1 MYYTSHQ
8 EQARL
13 VWDTL
18 SLSNLLETQGTT
30 NNRKGTDRWLE
41 QMGMVPLSIDIEN
54 LHDEASQ
61 GLKPQV
67 VEHLINTAK
76 KHRHNILCVQAFSHA
91 GHVGLYANDAKGSR
105 RWLWN
110 EQEWD
115 LDSLQEAIS
124 ALVAYNG
131 KDTLFFPHGDI
142 TGLFR
147 ELWFVTQQQPIV
159 TDSAQGNSKSNGL
172 LAMAAYP
179 ARLSFPKSVP
189 RPTHIADGLSLIH
202 I

>member
-1 MYYTSHQ
+1 MVLFVYIAYWDILIMYYASHQ
-8 EQARL
+8 GQNRL

-18 SLSNLLETQGTT
+18 SLSSLLETQGTT

-41 QMGMVPLSIDIEN
+41 QMGMLPLPIDIEN

-61 GLKPQV
+61 GLKLQV
-67 VEHLINTAK
+67 VEYLINTAK
-76 KHRHNILCVQAFSHA
+76 KHRHNILCVQAFSHE

-110 EQEWD
+110 KQAWD
-115 LDSLQEAIS
+115 LDSLLQAIS

-142 TGLFR
+142 TSFFR
-147 ELWFVTQQQPIV
+147 ELWLVTKQHPVV
-159 TDSAQGNSKSNGL
+159 THG
-172 LAMAAYP
+172 
-179 ARLSFPKSVP
+179 RLSC
-189 RPTHIADGLSLIH
+189 
-202 I
+202 

>member
-8 EQARL
+8 EQDRL

-41 QMGMVPLSIDIEN
+41 QMGMLPLPIDIEN

-91 GHVGLYANDAKGSR
+91 GHVGVYANDAKGSR

-110 EQEWD
+110 EQE
-115 LDSLQEAIS
+115 
-124 ALVAYNG
+124 
-131 KDTLFFPHGDI
+131 
-142 TGLFR
+142 
-147 ELWFVTQQQPIV
+147 
-159 TDSAQGNSKSNGL
+159 
-172 LAMAAYP
+172 
-179 ARLSFPKSVP
+179 
-189 RPTHIADGLSLIH
+189 
-202 I
+202 